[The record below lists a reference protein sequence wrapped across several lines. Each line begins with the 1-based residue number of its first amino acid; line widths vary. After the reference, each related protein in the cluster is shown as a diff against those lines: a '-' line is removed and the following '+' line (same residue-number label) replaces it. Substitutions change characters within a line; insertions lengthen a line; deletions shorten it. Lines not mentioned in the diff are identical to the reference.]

1 MKLSELVNLH
11 NRLSECRV
19 FDICREAN
27 TELSKITLIAED
39 QNLNNSQKTILDSFS
54 QFEATLDKTKQLIL
68 DQIRSKEKIYLQNSY
83 RDYENEKL
91 GRYKWFDMVL
101 PDSLPPDMNEQYEIR
116 NRNVQDHV
124 EHILSK
130 QLDISKTSQDL
141 LQIRIQRY
149 SGWQNSAMVI
159 HPGKESWIELMVSN
173 DPLYLIDQ
181 HHDLLKPAMSKYNEV
196 YQRRLRTYII
206 REELD
211 QEILS
216 HIPNNQFGLVLAY
229 NYFDHRP
236 FEIIQKYLTEIY
248 TKIRPGGALLMT
260 FNDCDRWPAVVA
272 AERNIMCYTP
282 GWMVRD
288 WAQSLGFTIEFDWNE
303 NGTWSWL
310 ELRKP
315 GKFQSVRGG
324 QTLAKIMP
332 K

>member
-1 MKLSELVNLH
+1 M
-11 NRLSECRV
+11 
-19 FDICREAN
+19 
-27 TELSKITLIAED
+27 
-39 QNLNNSQKTILDSFS
+39 
-54 QFEATLDKTKQLIL
+54 
-68 DQIRSKEKIYLQNSY
+68 
-83 RDYENEKL
+83 
-91 GRYKWFDMVL
+91 
-101 PDSLPPDMNEQYEIR
+101 
-116 NRNVQDHV
+116 
-124 EHILSK
+124 
-130 QLDISKTSQDL
+130 
-141 LQIRIQRY
+141 
-149 SGWQNSAMVI
+149 
-159 HPGKESWIELMVSN
+159 
-173 DPLYLIDQ
+173 
-181 HHDLLKPAMSKYNEV
+181 
-196 YQRRLRTYII
+196 
-206 REELD
+206 
-211 QEILS
+211 
-216 HIPNNQFGLVLAY
+216 AY